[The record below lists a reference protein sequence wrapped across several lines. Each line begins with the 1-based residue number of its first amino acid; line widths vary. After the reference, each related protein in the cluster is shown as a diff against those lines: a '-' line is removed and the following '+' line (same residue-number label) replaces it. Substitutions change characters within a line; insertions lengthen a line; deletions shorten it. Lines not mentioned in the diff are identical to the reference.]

1 MNRTILIV
9 IYGFLVWLIPFL
21 VAIPFYSPDGAI
33 LVDEQLFKSIM
44 IVTGAIV
51 GAFLLVKYFK
61 GISGVYIR
69 EGFIIGGVWLIINWI
84 LDLIILLPLNGMSP
98 YTYFSQIGI
107 RYLMI
112 PVMSIMAGY
121 IASNAVT

>member
-1 MNRTILIV
+1 MNRTILII

-21 VAIPFYSPDGAI
+21 VAIPFYSPGGDI
-33 LVDEQLFKSIM
+33 LFDEQLFKSIM

-121 IASNAVT
+121 IASNAVS

>member
-69 EGFIIGGVWLIINWI
+69 EGFIIGGGMAYNK
-84 LDLIILLPLNGMSP
+84 LDPGSDNITAVKWNE
-98 YTYFSQIGI
+98 
-107 RYLMI
+107 
-112 PVMSIMAGY
+112 SIY
-121 IASNAVT
+121 IFQPDRDSGT